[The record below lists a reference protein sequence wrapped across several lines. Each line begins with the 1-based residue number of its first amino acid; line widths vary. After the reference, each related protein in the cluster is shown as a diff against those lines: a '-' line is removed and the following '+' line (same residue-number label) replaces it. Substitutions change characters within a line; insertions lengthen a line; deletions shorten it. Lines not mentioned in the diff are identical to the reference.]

1 MKRIPAILSSAL
13 RCVALSALNGHAAE
27 LRLSSPDGEMDVVI
41 SDDAAQLQAPL
52 KFLGRGKWT
61 LRSFSDKPD
70 SSDYRAV
77 IEFRQDVNGKSAFTL
92 SLGPA
97 GALRES

>member
-1 MKRIPAILSSAL
+1 MAMLPNSASL
-13 RCVALSALNGHAAE
+13 RPTAKWTWSFRMNTMNG
-27 LRLSSPDGEMDVVI
+27 
-41 SDDAAQLQAPL
+41 DDAAQLQAPL

-61 LRSFSDKPD
+61 LRS
-70 SSDYRAV
+70 
-77 IEFRQDVNGKSAFTL
+77 RQDVNGKSAFTL

>member
-1 MKRIPAILSSAL
+1 
-13 RCVALSALNGHAAE
+13 
-27 LRLSSPDGEMDVVI
+27 MDVVI

-61 LRSFSDKPD
+61 LRS
-70 SSDYRAV
+70 
-77 IEFRQDVNGKSAFTL
+77 RQDVNGKSAFTL